1 MKNVQ
6 LCDQAS
12 WHVLPRSLFIDKTEP
27 VRIEQF
33 FFLRISQFSTP
44 FIGLFE
50 NGTILNVIH
59 SNFESYLE
67 CLFLSASL
75 LFIVI
80 FTKFS
85 RKSKMK

>member
-1 MKNVQ
+1 MMKCLNNYTALGWILKKIMKKYPKFVNKMF
-6 LCDQAS
+6 
-12 WHVLPRSLFIDKTEP
+12 LF
-27 VRIEQF
+27 
-33 FFLRISQFSTP
+33 FS
-44 FIGLFE
+44 
-50 NGTILNVIH
+50 GTILNVIH